1 MSKNKM
7 AIYHNSIVTRNAT
20 IEIKGAIE
28 NFEDY
33 DPIFKLLPT
42 LEEKDSL
49 IVKLN
54 TPGGCCS
61 VGMELIDAIVAVPCN
76 VHCIVTYPTY
86 SMGALLALCGN
97 QLTIADN
104 SYIMFHDFSSGMRGK
119 GGDMKLYIDN
129 YREVFIKRFNKLCT
143 PFLSKKES
151 ADMFNGKDIYIHDT
165 DPSLPD
171 RMKRHFR

>member
-7 AIYHNSIVTRNAT
+7 AIYHDDVVTRNVT

-28 NFEDY
+28 EFEDY
-33 DPIFKLLPT
+33 DAIFKLLPT
-42 LEEKDSL
+42 LKEKDSL

-61 VGMELIDAIVAVPCN
+61 VGMELIDAIQAVPCPI
-76 VHCIVTYPTY
+76 HCIVTYPTY
-86 SMGALLALCGN
+86 SMGALLALCGDH
-97 QLTIADN
+97 LTIADD
-104 SYIMFHDFSSGMRGK
+104 SYIMFHDFSSGMSGK
-119 GGDMKLYIDN
+119 GGDMKLYLDN
-129 YREVFIKRFNKLCT
+129 YREAFVKRFNKLCL

-151 ADMFNGKDIYIHDT
+151 AAMFNGKDIYIHDT